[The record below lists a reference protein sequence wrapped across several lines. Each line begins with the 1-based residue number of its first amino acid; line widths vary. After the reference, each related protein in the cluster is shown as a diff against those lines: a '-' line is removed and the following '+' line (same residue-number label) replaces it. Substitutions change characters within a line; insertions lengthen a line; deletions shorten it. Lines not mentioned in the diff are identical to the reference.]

1 MTLAAHQGDR
11 LAESPGKRMKDL
23 DRRGEAVY
31 QLSMHI
37 TMTFEFIFSFF
48 E

>member
-1 MTLAAHQGDR
+1 MLAAHQADP
-11 LAESPGKRMKDL
+11 LADDPGEGMKDL

-37 TMTFEFIFSFF
+37 TMTFEVLFCSF